1 MDPQK
6 TALLFGEVSAGT
18 DVSDP
23 DERSGL
29 IAARHPEVS
38 PVELAVRGAIAA
50 QIIDDD
56 PPEVWRGAQRLL
68 ALGLADK
75 DVMRQLV
82 LTFTPY
88 ILDVLDGEGSFDLT
102 RYVAAVGRL
111 PLPDTDDARRALC
124 DAARARR
131 SATMDQLIADAAE
144 TLGAV
149 ADDGGVKS
157 LLARLLDELLD
168 EAEQVQLLAGN
179 VVVDVPT
186 LLAEV
191 VLTHRVDADRDDL
204 FDAGIDLVAF
214 ERVADDEVVP
224 ATGSGVVAVRFADGA
239 LSVTPLAAEPEPDP
253 ALVERLRGCYDAAVA
268 EPWLPVA
275 VDELVLAT
283 VVEDASSFAEPQAPL
298 SRLLKAAGLEVRGDQ
313 VAHEASVWRTEED
326 FRAIRRLTLRLDPEM
341 LDAVLMVFDAVQGE
355 VDTATARTVLDHLQ
369 DPSVLTAVSDLLL
382 GCEDDLSR
390 LGTTAAVARR
400 LAAAA
405 SRPAQRAVAAWLLA
419 VVAEREGQP
428 QEAERLLRDAVRAE
442 PAWEPA
448 VDRLAWYLSDR
459 GDAPAALALWEQVE
473 STEHDN
479 DDVRELRSLPA
490 TEPVAL
496 GRNDRCWCGSGRKY
510 KQCHLGRPEALPLP
524 DRVGWLCRKATG
536 YLERRGG
543 APGEDILQALITRTV
558 DLEDQDSVREAA
570 SDPLV
575 LDVVLH
581 EGGWFE
587 CFLAERGELLPP
599 DELLLAQAWTLVDR
613 TVYEIEQTSP
623 GEGVTVRDLRTGD
636 RVEVRERT
644 FSRAAR
650 VGQRVCARAVPDGVT
665 HQFIGGL
672 FEVALGRE
680 TALLDLL
687 DRSDGL
693 ELLEY
698 ACSMHRPPVVV
709 GPDGRELDLSSLPRG
724 PAPAPLQVDPDIAR
738 RVMEHLEQRWC
749 TEPVPA
755 LGDVTPEQAAADPT
769 RRDDLVRLLD
779 SFPEP
784 DPTTGVMGLR
794 PQVLRER
801 LGLGS

>member
-6 TALLFGEVSAGT
+6 TAFLFGDVTAGT

-38 PVELAVRGAIAA
+38 PVELAVREAIAA

-56 PPEVWRGAQRLL
+56 PPEVWRSAQRLL
-68 ALGLADK
+68 ALGMDDE

-88 ILDVLDGEGSFDLT
+88 ILEVLDGDGAFDLA
-102 RYVAAVGRL
+102 RYVAAVSRL
-111 PLPDTDDARRALC
+111 PLPDTDDVRRALQ

-131 SATMDQLIADAAE
+131 TATMEQLIADAAA

-149 ADDGGVKS
+149 ADGGGVKS
-157 LLARLLDELLD
+157 LFARLLDELLD
-168 EAEQVQLLAGN
+168 EADQVQLLAGD

-204 FDAGIDLVAF
+204 FDSGIDLVAF
-214 ERVADDEVVP
+214 DRVAGDEVVP
-224 ATGSGVVAVRFADGA
+224 VSGPGVVAVRFTDGA
-239 LSVTPLAAEPEPDP
+239 LSVTPLAVEPELDP
-253 ALVERLRGCYDAAVA
+253 VLVERLRSCYDAAVA

-275 VDELVLAT
+275 IDELVLAT
-283 VVEDASSFAEPQAPL
+283 VVADASSFAEPQAPL
-298 SRLLKAAGLEVRGDQ
+298 SRLLEAAGLEVRDDQ

-326 FRAIRRLTLRLDPEM
+326 FRAVRRLALRLDPEM
-341 LDAVLMVFDAVQGE
+341 LDTVIMVFGAVQGD
-355 VDTATARTVLDHLQ
+355 VDTATARTVLDHLE
-369 DPSVLTAVSDLLL
+369 DPSLLTPVSDLLF
-382 GCEDDLSR
+382 GCTDDPYR
-390 LGTTAAVARR
+390 LETTAAVARR

-405 SRPAQRAVAAWLLA
+405 SRPAQRAVADWLLA
-419 VVAEREGQP
+419 VVAEREGRP
-428 QEAERLLRDAVRAE
+428 REAERLLRDAVRTE
-442 PAWEPA
+442 PGWEPA
-448 VDRLAWYLSDR
+448 VDRLAWYLSDV
-459 GDAPAALALWEQVE
+459 GDAPAALALWERME
-473 STEHDN
+473 STGHDI
-479 DDVRELRSLPA
+479 DDLRELRSLPA
-490 TEPVAL
+490 TEPVTL

-524 DRVGWLCRKATG
+524 ERVGWLCRKATG

-543 APGEDILQALITRTV
+543 APGEDILVALVTRTV

-587 CFLAERGELLPP
+587 CFLAERGELLPQ
-599 DELLLAQAWTLVDR
+599 DELLLAQAWSLVDR
-613 TVYEIEQTSP
+613 TIYEIEQTSP
-623 GEGVTVRDLRTGD
+623 GVGVIVRDLRTGD

-672 FEVALGRE
+672 FAVAPGRE
-680 TALLDLL
+680 LDLLDLL
-687 DRSDGL
+687 DRGDGL

-698 ACSMHRPPVVV
+698 VCSMHRPPVVV
-709 GPDGRELDLSSLPRG
+709 GPDGRELDLSSLPIG
-724 PAPAPLQVDPDIAR
+724 PAPAPLQVDPDIGR
-738 RVMEHLEQRWC
+738 QVMEHLEQRWC

-755 LGDVTPEQAAADPT
+755 LGHVTPEQAAADPT
-769 RRDDLVRLLD
+769 RRDGLARLLD